1 MRLLDS
7 FLGIAIEFFSGVLG
21 GCLGVTR
28 EFWVVAM
35 MLLRWFQE
43 VLVLLRH
50 CKAVAKV
57 LCIVTRVFLVVARAL
72 LCQC

>member
-1 MRLLDS
+1 VFWLV
-7 FLGIAIEFFSGVLG
+7 A
-21 GCLGVTR
+21 R

-50 CKAVAKV
+50 CKAVL
-57 LCIVTRVFLVVARAL
+57 LCTVTRVLLVVARVL
-72 LCQC
+72 LCDC

>member
-7 FLGIAIEFFSGVLG
+7 FLGIASEFFSGGLG
-21 GCLGVTR
+21 GFLGVTR

-35 MLLRWFQE
+35 MLIRWFQE

-57 LCIVTRVFLVVARAL
+57 FYIVTRLF
-72 LCQC
+72 